1 MGMPFIDLGEQYRRI
16 ERDVRERIDN
26 VLAHGKYIMG
36 PEVAELEAELADFCG
51 AKHAISCAS
60 GTDALLLPLM
70 AWGIGPGDAVFVP
83 PFTFF
88 ATAEVVS
95 LLGATPV
102 FVDVDPVTYCMD
114 PDRLEAAIL
123 AVEKNDSSIHPL
135 PRLDDGFRLKPR
147 VIIPVDLFGIPAQY
161 EKILPL
167 AERYGLKVLED
178 AAQAFGGKAAGKRSC
193 SLGCHASATSFFPA
207 KPLGCYGDGGAIFTD
222 DSELDQ
228 VFRSLRVHGK
238 GGDKYDNVRIGLNGR
253 LDTMQAAILLAK
265 LKLFAE
271 ELDGRQQAAAL
282 YAKYLGGI
290 DGLGLPVVPDN
301 RYSAWAQYSVLC
313 EDRDKVVA
321 GLNLR
326 GVPTAIYYPTPLHM
340 LKVYKDLAYCPD
352 DFPVSKKLSQNIFS
366 LPMHPYLLEEHV
378 AEIGMHISELL
389 ALS

>member
-16 ERDVRERIDN
+16 EKDVRKRIDD

-36 PEVAELEAELADFCG
+36 PEVAELEAELAAFCG

-114 PDRLEAAIL
+114 PDRLEEAIL
-123 AVEKNDSSIHPL
+123 AVEKNDSSLHPL
-135 PRLDDGFRLKPR
+135 PRLADGQRLIPR

-161 EKILPL
+161 ERILPL

-178 AAQAFGGKAAGKRSC
+178 AAQAFGGEAGGKRSC

-222 DSELDQ
+222 DSELDE

-238 GGDKYDNVRIGLNGR
+238 GTDKYDNVRIGMNGR
-253 LDTMQAAILLAK
+253 LDTIQAAILLAK
-265 LKLFAE
+265 LKFFGE
-271 ELDGRQQAAAL
+271 ELDGRQNGAAF
-282 YAKYLGGI
+282 YAKYLGGL
-290 DGLGLPVVPDN
+290 DGIVLPVVPEG
-301 RYSAWAQYSVLC
+301 RFSAWAQYSVLC
-313 EDRDKVVA
+313 EDRDRLVS
-321 GLNLR
+321 GLKER
-326 GVPTAIYYPTPLHM
+326 GIPTAIYYPTPLPM
-340 LKVYKDLAYCPD
+340 LKVYESLAYSPE
-352 DFPVSKKLSQNIFS
+352 DFPVSQRLSKDIFS
-366 LPMHPYLLEEHV
+366 LPMHPFLQEEHV
-378 AEIGMHISELL
+378 AEIGKHISELL
-389 ALS
+389 ALG